1 MQKKEKISF
10 IIKELN
16 KKYPHVRCELEYKQP
31 FELLVA
37 TRLSARCT
45 DKCVNTATPA
55 LFERYPT
62 IEALASADVE
72 EVEKIIKPCGLY
84 KVKAKEIIAMCGQ
97 LVNSFGGKIPQTMEA
112 LLSLSGVGRK
122 SANLILGEL
131 FSKPAYVCDTHVI
144 KITNRL
150 GLTTGKDAAKV
161 ENQLRKLVPKDE
173 SLGFCHRLVRYGRE
187 ICTARNPKCAECVL
201 KEICTTKGEK

>member
-1 MQKKEKISF
+1 MQKKDKALF
-10 IIKELN
+10 AAKELE
-16 KKYPHVRCELEYKQP
+16 KLYPHVECELIYNEP
-31 FELLVA
+31 FELLIA

-45 DKCVNTATPA
+45 DKCVNTVTPL

-62 IEALASADVE
+62 IEAMACADTC

-84 KVKAKEIIAMCGQ
+84 KVKAREIVAMCGQ
-97 LVNSFGGKIPQTMEA
+97 LMNDFGGQIPQTMDE

-150 GLTTGKDAAKV
+150 GLATGTDALKV
-161 ENQLRKLVPKDE
+161 EKQLREIIPE
-173 SLGFCHRLVRYGRE
+173 AMSLDFCHRLVRYGRAV
-187 ICTARNPKCAECVL
+187 CTARNPKCNECVL
-201 KEICTTKGEK
+201 KKICFEQEKT

>member
-1 MQKKEKISF
+1 MQKKDKALFAARELEK
-10 IIKELN
+10 L
-16 KKYPHVRCELEYKQP
+16 YPHVECELIYHKP
-31 FELLVA
+31 FELLIA

-45 DKCVNTATPA
+45 DKCVNTVTPL

-62 IEALASADVE
+62 IETMAGADTY

-84 KVKAKEIIAMCGQ
+84 KVKAREIVAMCGQ
-97 LVNSFGGKIPQTMEA
+97 LMNDFGGQIPQTMDE

-150 GLTTGKDAAKV
+150 GLTTGTDALKV
-161 ENQLRKLVPKDE
+161 EKQLRELIPE
-173 SLGFCHRLVRYGRE
+173 AMSLDFCHRLVRYGRAV
-187 ICTARNPKCAECVL
+187 CTARNPRCNECVL
-201 KEICTTKGEK
+201 KKICSEQEKA

>member
-1 MQKKEKISF
+1 MKKKDKAEF
-10 IIKELN
+10 AAQEL
-16 KKYPHVRCELEYKQP
+16 KKLYPHVECELIYNKP

-45 DKCVNTATPA
+45 DKCVNKVTPA

-62 IEALASADVE
+62 IEALASASVS
-72 EVEKIIKPCGLY
+72 EVEKYVEPCGLY
-84 KVKAKEIIAMCGQ
+84 KVKAKEIVAMCGQ
-97 LVNSFGGKIPQTMEA
+97 LINDFGGEIPQTMKE

-150 GLTTGKDAAKV
+150 GLTTGTDASKV
-161 ENQLRKLVPKDE
+161 EKQLRELIPEDE
-173 SLGFCHRLVRYGRE
+173 SLGFCHRLVRFGRAV
-187 ICTARNPKCAECVL
+187 CTSRNPKCDECVL
-201 KEICTTKGEK
+201 KKICSSQEKA